1 MRQITK
7 PLNPFLRRW
16 GYGYLFES
24 KEPIPVEGE
33 KETGGPQEMKVHP
46 DIFLITKAGK
56 SDSLPYPEMYMKTIG
71 LIAREHRLPD
81 MCM

>member
-1 MRQITK
+1 MSLKKKSLLPWKGRK
-7 PLNPFLRRW
+7 N
-16 GYGYLFES
+16 
-24 KEPIPVEGE
+24 
-33 KETGGPQEMKVHP
+33 GGPQEMKVHP
-46 DIFLITKAGK
+46 DMFLITKARK